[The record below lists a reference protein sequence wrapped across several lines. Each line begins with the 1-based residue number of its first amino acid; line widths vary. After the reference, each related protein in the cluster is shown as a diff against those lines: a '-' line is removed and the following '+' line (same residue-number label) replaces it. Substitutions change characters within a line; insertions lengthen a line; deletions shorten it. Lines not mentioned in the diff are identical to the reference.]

1 MDQRLKRLDK
11 IEAAVAERLE
21 ALPHLP
27 EGLRVWLGAN
37 VWWIVAIGAVVSAI
51 AAFTLLP
58 LLFGAAALLSF
69 WGSYGY
75 VSSVN
80 IIDTVISVV
89 FLAVQA
95 VLLFMAIQPLKDK
108 DKKGWTL
115 LFAVYLVGVAGS
127 LVSVI
132 LALGRFD
139 FIPSLIGAA
148 VAALIGVYLV
158 FEVRSQFGPKKKAP
172 QKITQKSESK

>member
-1 MDQRLKRLDK
+1 MDQQLKKLDN
-11 IEAAVAERLE
+11 IETAVAERLE

-27 EGLRVWLGAN
+27 EGLRAWLGAN
-37 VWWIVAIGAVVSAI
+37 VWWIVAIGAVISVI
-51 AAFTLLP
+51 AAFTLFP

-80 IIDTVISVV
+80 VLDAVISVV
-89 FLAVQA
+89 FLAAQA

-108 DKKGWTL
+108 AKKGWTL
-115 LFAVYLVGVAGS
+115 LFAVYLVGVVGS

-132 LALGRFD
+132 LALGRLD

-148 VAALIGVYLV
+148 VAALIGAYLV
-158 FEVRSQFGPKKKAP
+158 FEIRGQFSAKKKAS
-172 QKITQKSESK
+172 QKIAQKSESK